1 MVNQIEDI
9 ILKHHQRFFNEREY
23 ESFTSENVSLNV
35 TPIVF
40 GNDGRN
46 GIDYQLYENDKVVF
60 EAGMDI
66 DEFRYV
72 EFETENTIQDKSEFF
87 KQLDVID
94 SVIDSQM
101 TLELTD
107 DDLNFQS
114 LIEYGE
120 L

>member
-23 ESFTSENVSLNV
+23 ESFTSEHVSFRV

-40 GNDGRN
+40 GDGRN
-46 GIDYQLYENDKVVF
+46 GVDYKLYENDKVVF

-72 EFETENTIQDKSEFF
+72 DFETENMIQDKSEFF

-94 SVIDSQM
+94 SQM

-107 DDLNFQS
+107 DDLDFQS

-120 L
+120 

>member
-1 MVNQIEDI
+1 M
-9 ILKHHQRFFNEREY
+9 K
-23 ESFTSENVSLNV
+23 V

-46 GIDYQLYENDKVVF
+46 GISYQLYENDKLVF

-72 EFETENTIQDKSEFF
+72 DFETENMIQDKSEFF

-94 SVIDSQM
+94 SQM
-101 TLELTD
+101 MLELTD
-107 DDLNFQS
+107 EDLNFQS

>member
-1 MVNQIEDI
+1 MVNRIEDI
-9 ILKHHQRFFNEREY
+9 ILKHHQRFFNEHEY
-23 ESFTSENVSLNV
+23 ESFTSENVSLKV

-46 GIDYQLYENDKVVF
+46 GVDYQLYENDKVVF

-72 EFETENTIQDKSEFF
+72 DFETENRIQDESKFF
-87 KQLDVID
+87 KQLD
-94 SVIDSQM
+94 VIDSQM

-107 DDLNFQS
+107 EDLNFQS
-114 LIEYGE
+114 LIEYGD